1 MGGHDKRFKITFKYW
16 FWDKYRELESMA
28 EKKVVEFFKMGE
40 KKHLS
45 AFLTTTMTD
54 ILVGEDGVEEKSWLA
69 PFVEIS
75 KSPKLSILRQSLL
88 LFLRHFL
95 AVDGAGREDETRL
108 KLIRERIDRVADY
121 LKKK

>member
-1 MGGHDKRFKITFKYW
+1 
-16 FWDKYRELESMA
+16 
-28 EKKVVEFFKMGE
+28 
-40 KKHLS
+40 
-45 AFLTTTMTD
+45 MTD
-54 ILVGEDGVEEKSWLA
+54 ILVGEDGVEEKCWLA

-95 AVDGAGREDETRL
+95 AVDGAGTEDETRL

-121 LKKK
+121 LKKKWSYVSDPIVISLDFGERCTQIIYFPVVNEWKHN